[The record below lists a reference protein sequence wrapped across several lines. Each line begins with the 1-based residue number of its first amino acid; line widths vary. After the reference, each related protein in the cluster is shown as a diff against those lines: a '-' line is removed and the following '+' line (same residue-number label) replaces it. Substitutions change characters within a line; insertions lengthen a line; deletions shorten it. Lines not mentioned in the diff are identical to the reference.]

1 MLAILVGFHEHGDER
16 SLELRSLT
24 GTTGDQPV
32 IVLDA

>member
-1 MLAILVGFHEHGDER
+1 MLAALVRFYEHCDER